1 MNKRRFLGF
10 LATASIGFLALVKL
24 PAIAPPPV
32 EAQANSKILVSA
44 AVSLKDALEEIK
56 SQYQKRKPTP
66 QISYNFGASGSLQQQ
81 IEQGAPVDL
90 FISAAKKQMDAL
102 QEKGLIM
109 PGTVSNLVGNQLVLI
124 APSTSKLS
132 ITSFR
137 GLTNPAV
144 KRIAVGEPRSVP
156 AGQYADQV
164 FQKLGIANAIKSK
177 LVYGNNVRQVLAAV
191 ESGNVDAGA
200 VYTTDA
206 KTTGKVR
213 VVTTANASDHAPI
226 VYPMGILKSTKNET
240 ATKDFARY
248 LASSAAR
255 NVFKK
260 YGFTITK
267 K

>member
-1 MNKRRFLGF
+1 MNKRRFLSF
-10 LATASIGFLALVKL
+10 LVTACISFLALVNL
-24 PAIAPPPV
+24 PAIAPPSV

-44 AVSLKDALEEIK
+44 AISLKDALEEIK
-56 SQYQKRKPTP
+56 SQYQKGKPTT

-102 QEKGLIM
+102 QAKGLIR
-109 PGTVSNLVGNQLVLI
+109 PGTVTNLVGNQLVLI
-124 APSTSKLS
+124 VPSTSKLS
-132 ITSFR
+132 ITSFK
-137 GLTNPAV
+137 GLTASAI

-191 ESGNVDAGA
+191 ESGNVDAGV

-213 VVTTANASDHAPI
+213 VLATAKASDHSPI
-226 VYPMGILKSTKNET
+226 VYPMGILKNTKNGT
-240 ATKDFARY
+240 ATNDFARY

-255 NVFKK
+255 NIFKK
-260 YGFTITK
+260 YGFTITR
-267 K
+267 